1 MNTKAEVRKE
11 NKAQIVELLK
21 ESGSKGLSRTL
32 LAGAVGVSPACVANW
47 MKELMVEHPEI
58 TRNGM
63 QGAAVTYFW
72 IPGHTEAYVAKD
84 KADIVREAIEM
95 LKRCSPKGMTSIELG
110 KKLGVSKTT
119 IQRGLRE
126 AAKDHIELRIPESGE
141 RCGYIWTPIVEPKPS
156 DEIDPNNVEAIM
168 AAFGQKPET
177 TDTPEPAS
185 SPTRVC
191 HDPYTGQSF
200 LTSDTV
206 VGKAANAINQ
216 KALPQFSWKEETKK
230 EDVVAETT
238 DTAKPGR
245 NAEGYNDP
253 TAAQAIKNAD
263 SRKTEREGMTGEV
276 WAVDKQ
282 YGGEAYFA
290 ILINT
295 NSHAVG
301 LQLNY
306 ENDGYPYPK
315 ESCYIYT
322 DGGAEWVGDARRVV
336 TKPIKVL
343 RRKVGILSS
352 QELMVLR
359 AMVNEALNLC
369 DAASYERRIENQY
382 NEIQALRSKVKDLTD
397 ELNTVLNS
405 SKESDLARI
414 EELEKALKA
423 SEESEASYA
432 HAVEELTA
440 TCDMANK
447 TIAELQEKLRNQ
459 SGDDLKRLVDE
470 LEYRGAIDRAT
481 IKAYEFALKCFGKG
495 VME

>member
-1 MNTKAEVRKE
+1 MSARAELKREGMDYILNTIKNAGEQGV
-11 NKAQIVELLK
+11 
-21 ESGSKGLSRTL
+21 SRAFL
-32 LAGAVGVSPACVANW
+32 VDKLGVSPSSVTNW
-47 MKELMVEHPEI
+47 VTELRKDHPEI
-58 TRNGM
+58 SENILGNHGNYR
-63 QGAAVTYFW
+63 W
-72 IPGHTEAYVAKD
+72 IPGGAELKVRKTR
-84 KADIVREAIEM
+84 ADAVEGALEI
-95 LKRCSPKGMTSIELG
+95 LKKYSPKSFTSVELG
-110 KKLGVSKTT
+110 EKLGVSKTT
-119 IQRGLRE
+119 IIRGLK
-126 AAKDHIELRIPESGE
+126 AVAKDHIELYVPSQGE
-141 RCGYIWTPIVEPKPS
+141 RGGYRWTPIVEPKPS
-156 DEIDPNNVEAIM
+156 DEIDPNDVEAIM

-191 HDPYTGQSF
+191 HDPYTDQSF

-206 VGKAANAINQ
+206 VVKAANAINQ
-216 KALPQFSWKEETKK
+216 KALPQFSWKEEK
-230 EDVVAETT
+230 EKEVSMTEENAND
-238 DTAKPGR
+238 KPGK
-245 NAEGYNDP
+245 NAEGYSDP

-282 YGGEAYFA
+282 FGGEAYFA
-290 ILINT
+290 VLAST

-301 LQLNY
+301 IQLNY
-306 ENDGYPYPK
+306 ENDSYPYPK

-343 RRKVGILSS
+343 RRKVGSLSS

-382 NEIQALRSKVKDLTD
+382 NEIQALRSKVKDLTE
-397 ELNTVLNS
+397 ELDTVLRS
-405 SKESDLARI
+405 SKESDLDRI

-459 SGDDLKRLVDE
+459 SGDDLKRLVEE

>member
-1 MNTKAEVRKE
+1 MSARAELKREGMDYILNTIKNAGEQGV
-11 NKAQIVELLK
+11 
-21 ESGSKGLSRTL
+21 SRAFL
-32 LAGAVGVSPACVANW
+32 VDKLGVSPSSVTNW
-47 MKELMVEHPEI
+47 VTELRKDHPEI
-58 TRNGM
+58 SENVLGNHGNYR
-63 QGAAVTYFW
+63 W
-72 IPGHTEAYVAKD
+72 IPGGAELKVRKTR
-84 KADIVREAIEM
+84 ADAVEGALEI
-95 LKRCSPKGMTSIELG
+95 LKKYSPKSFTSVELG
-110 KKLGVSKTT
+110 EKLGVSKTT
-119 IQRGLRE
+119 IIRGLK
-126 AAKDHIELRIPESGE
+126 AVAKDHIELYVPSQGE
-141 RCGYIWTPIVEPKPS
+141 RGGYRWTPIVEPKPS
-156 DEIDPNNVEAIM
+156 DEIDPNDVEAIM
-168 AAFGQKPET
+168 AAFGQK
-177 TDTPEPAS
+177 PEPAS

-206 VGKAANAINQ
+206 VEKAANAINQ

-230 EDVVAETT
+230 EDAVAETT
-238 DTAKPGR
+238 DTAKPGK
-245 NAEGYNDP
+245 NAEGYSDP

-263 SRKTEREGMTGEV
+263 SRKTEREGMTGEI

-282 YGGEAYFA
+282 FGGEAYFA

-301 LQLNY
+301 VQLNY

-336 TKPIKVL
+336 TKPVKVL
-343 RRKVGILSS
+343 RRKVGNLSS

-382 NEIQALRSKVKDLTD
+382 NEIQMLRAQVKDLTD
-397 ELNTVLNS
+397 ELSTVLNS

-414 EELEKALKA
+414 EELEKALHEA
-423 SEESEASYA
+423 EESEASYA

-481 IKAYEFALKCFGKG
+481 IRAYEFALKCFGKG
-495 VME
+495 VVE

>member
-1 MNTKAEVRKE
+1 MSTKAEVRKE

-32 LAGAVGVSPACVANW
+32 LADTVGVSSTCVANW
-47 MKELMVEHPEI
+47 MKELMAEHSEI

-63 QGAAVTYFW
+63 QGAAATYFW
-72 IPGHTEAYVAKD
+72 VPGHTEAYVAKT
-84 KADIVREAIEM
+84 KEDIIQEAIEM
-95 LKRCSPKGMTSIELG
+95 LQKCSPKGMTSIELG

-119 IQRGLRE
+119 VQRGLRE

-141 RCGYIWTPIVEPKPS
+141 RCGYIWTPIAEPKPS
-156 DEIDPNNVEAIM
+156 DEIDPNDVEAIM

-177 TDTPEPAS
+177 KDTPEPAS
-185 SPTRVC
+185 SPT
-191 HDPYTGQSF
+191 F

-206 VGKAANAINQ
+206 VEKAVNPINQ
-216 KALPQFSWKEETKK
+216 KALPAFSWKEEKKK
-230 EDVVAETT
+230 EDAVAETT
-238 DTAKPGR
+238 DTTKSGK
-245 NAEGYNDP
+245 NSEGYNDP

-263 SRKTEREGMTGEV
+263 SRKAEREGMTGEI

-282 YGGEAYFA
+282 FGGEAYFA
-290 ILINT
+290 VLAST

-301 LQLNY
+301 VQLNY

-315 ESCYIYT
+315 EGCYVYT

-336 TKPIKVL
+336 TKPVKVL
-343 RRKVGILSS
+343 RRKVGNLDT
-352 QELMVLR
+352 QELMILR

-369 DAASYERRIENQY
+369 DAAAYERRIENQY

-397 ELNTVLNS
+397 ELNTVIS
-405 SKESDLARI
+405 SQKESECTRI
-414 EELEKALKA
+414 EELGKALKE
-423 SEESEASYA
+423 SRDSEASYA
-432 HAVEELTA
+432 NAVDELTA
-440 TCDMANK
+440 KCDMANK
-447 TIAELQEKLRNQ
+447 TIAELQEKLRTQ
-459 SGDDLKRLVDE
+459 SGDDLKRLVEE